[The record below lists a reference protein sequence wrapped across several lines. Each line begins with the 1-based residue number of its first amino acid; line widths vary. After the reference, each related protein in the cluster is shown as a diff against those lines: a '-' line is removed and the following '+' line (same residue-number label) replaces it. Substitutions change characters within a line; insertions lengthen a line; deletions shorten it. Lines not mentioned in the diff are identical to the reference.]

1 MIVQTLM
8 IGRATDTQ
16 KAGREKEDKFE
27 FAEDVELFHNN
38 HKPHIVV
45 LEKIDEENYPLR
57 NRDKRVHQ
65 STKVLNVQ
73 TDRIMA
79 SKTPKIKIS

>member
-1 MIVQTLM
+1 M
-8 IGRATDTQ
+8 IGRAAEKQ
-16 KAGREKEDKFE
+16 RAGNLEEEDKFE

-38 HKPHIVV
+38 HKPHIVA

-57 NRDKRVHQ
+57 NKVKRIHQ

-73 TDRIMA
+73 TDRLET
-79 SKTPKIKIS
+79 SKTPMIKIS